1 MKITFQTPELQK
13 RLGQLGAVIARTS
26 QEALYVSVRIFSNAA
41 GIMFLQGA
49 DGDSTLTLKLPNATT
64 DDKSANM
71 LVEYARLNAIVQRF
85 TAPQAVLALNGESE
99 AVLLSGRSRARLSC
113 LPTAPFM
120 SLPVVSTIPTEE
132 EIAVSG
138 GVVLPLPGL
147 KGQIEQVLFT
157 VPKEQS
163 KYVMASALIFAKDK
177 ILTVAG
183 CDSKMIGMSLAP
195 IDSEFPSFTIPKTAL
210 ELLSKLDGGAL
221 NLVTVIDSES
231 MLTFSTDCELLTYG
245 QTHAEFPPYQRV
257 IPEAG
262 SHVLC
267 ITLKNKE
274 TFLAALETI
283 RPSCLGLFKGV
294 AFSVKSATELCLTAA
309 RVDKQATG
317 VVFTDMADESLDA
330 DITGTAVKFE
340 LDIDRLLPFAKQAT
354 FPVTLYV
361 KSSSTPVDIHA
372 NGGTPDKPVYRLV
385 VMPMN
390 IESGVS
396 STPIS
401 VVE

>member
-1 MKITFQTPELQK
+1 
-13 RLGQLGAVIARTS
+13 
-26 QEALYVSVRIFSNAA
+26 
-41 GIMFLQGA
+41 
-49 DGDSTLTLKLPNATT
+49 
-64 DDKSANM
+64 
-71 LVEYARLNAIVQRF
+71 
-85 TAPQAVLALNGESE
+85 
-99 AVLLSGRSRARLSC
+99 
-113 LPTAPFM
+113 
-120 SLPVVSTIPTEE
+120 
-132 EIAVSG
+132 
-138 GVVLPLPGL
+138 
-147 KGQIEQVLFT
+147 
-157 VPKEQS
+157 
-163 KYVMASALIFAKDK
+163 
-177 ILTVAG
+177 
-183 CDSKMIGMSLAP
+183 
-195 IDSEFPSFTIPKTAL
+195 
-210 ELLSKLDGGAL
+210 
-221 NLVTVIDSES
+221 